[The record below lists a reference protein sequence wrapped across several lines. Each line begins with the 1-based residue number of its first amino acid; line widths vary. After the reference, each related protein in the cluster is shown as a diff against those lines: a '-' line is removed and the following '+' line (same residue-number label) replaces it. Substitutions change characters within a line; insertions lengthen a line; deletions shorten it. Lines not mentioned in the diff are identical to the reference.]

1 MIPILDVSGIGP
13 HLAALLAEKGITTA
27 EQLAATLPTALLEI
41 PGIGPQRAQTLLTAA
56 TLALKGDPPKPTKAR
71 KPSVPTAIAIA
82 DEVETAAVKK
92 AKGKKAKAKKKKL
105 KKKAA
110 AKKAAK
116 KKAAA
121 KKATKKKAAAKK
133 ATKKKAKK
141 KAARKK
147 IKGKK
152 NGKSRKK

>member
-71 KPSVPTAIAIA
+71 KPSVPTAIA

-92 AKGKKAKAKKKKL
+92 VKGKKAKAKKKKL